1 MAKTKSTDWS
11 KNKMTEPVTVIGS
24 HTVISG
30 NLEGDEDLTIEGRVE
45 GTISLSRTLT
55 IEVNGVVH
63 ANINV
68 RNAVIS
74 GVLVGNVEA
83 EDSVHI
89 TEEGRVMGDIS
100 APRVI
105 LVDGAS
111 FRGSIDMGEFD
122 IERGDLPQGMT
133 RETVRAAPRAVS
145 SQRREPEPPPV
156 EVVEEPEPQR
166 AQPEPRTPTRVRT
179 ASSAASSAASKAARA
194 AAAQRAAASAKTE
207 KPKPK
212 PSKVPAAKKP
222 APAPKVRAVK
232 KAKASRKKR

>member
-1 MAKTKSTDWS
+1 
-11 KNKMTEPVTVIGS
+11 MTEPVTIIGS
-24 HTVISG
+24 NTVIRG

-45 GTISLSRTLT
+45 GTITLSKTLS
-55 IEVNGVVH
+55 IEGNGVVH

-89 TEEGRVMGDIS
+89 TEEGRVMGDIR

-111 FRGSIDMGEFD
+111 FRGSIDMGDFEV
-122 IERGDLPQGMT
+122 ERGDLSAATPRPERKPAPRTAPAYRQEP
-133 RETVRAAPRAVS
+133 ETAPVSAAAAPA
-145 SQRREPEPPPV
+145 EPEPDIA
-156 EVVEEPEPQR
+156 R
-166 AQPEPRTPTRVRT
+166 QPEPRRMPTRVRT
-179 ASSAASSAASKAARA
+179 APSSASQAARA
-194 AAAQRAAASAKTE
+194 AAAKRAAASAK
-207 KPKPK
+207 KADA
-212 PSKVPAAKKP
+212 PAPTPAKKP
-222 APAPKVRAVK
+222 APAPSVRTVK